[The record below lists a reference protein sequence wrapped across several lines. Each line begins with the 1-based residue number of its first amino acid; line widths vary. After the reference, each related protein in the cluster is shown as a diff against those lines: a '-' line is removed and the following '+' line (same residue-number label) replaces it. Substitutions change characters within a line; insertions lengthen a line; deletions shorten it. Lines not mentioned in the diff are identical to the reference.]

1 MTDFLFKYLFEFF
14 PLRHF
19 SALNAITNIP
29 CGILN
34 FTIHPLFTYG
44 VLNGDSIGD
53 ADFSKGNTSPRTKCQ
68 LGGALYQSN

>member
-1 MTDFLFKYLFEFF
+1 
-14 PLRHF
+14 
-19 SALNAITNIP
+19 LNAITNIP

-53 ADFSKGNTSPRTKCQ
+53 ADFSKGK
-68 LGGALYQSN
+68 LGDIKARWRSQSNEDLGRI